1 MINSPVIASLAEH
14 MMVCAGAAVKND
26 FLPLDRHV
34 ALKNA
39 EVRKLWLLDLAF
51 TRLPHSVSREFHPE
65 NTPCIPLYH
74 TLERRMTKLRIG
86 SPSAK
91 FDFGKSSGSV
101 NIALFRFS

>member
-34 ALKNA
+34 
-39 EVRKLWLLDLAF
+39 
-51 TRLPHSVSREFHPE
+51 
-65 NTPCIPLYH
+65 IPLYH

-86 SPSAK
+86 SPRAK
-91 FDFGKSSGSV
+91 FDFGKKSSGSV